1 MKDNF
6 FETSRFPEATVE
18 SRLDMAGF
26 DDLRVGQSRVEKLDF
41 TLDLHGQQRR
51 LKADVLVTRQGEG
64 LVQVA
69 TLEPV
74 LLKLLDFDLEE
85 KLKPLKDMA
94 NIPSITPEV
103 PVFAVLNFREVPPE
117 QF

>member
-1 MKDNF
+1 
-6 FETSRFPEATVE
+6 
-18 SRLDMAGF
+18 MAGF

>member
-6 FETSRFPEATVE
+6 FETSRFPRPPWRAAWTWPASTTCRSV
-18 SRLDMAGF
+18 SRG
-26 DDLRVGQSRVEKLDF
+26 SKLDF

-94 NIPSITPEV
+94 NIPRSLPRYRCS
-103 PVFAVLNFREVPPE
+103 PC
-117 QF
+117 